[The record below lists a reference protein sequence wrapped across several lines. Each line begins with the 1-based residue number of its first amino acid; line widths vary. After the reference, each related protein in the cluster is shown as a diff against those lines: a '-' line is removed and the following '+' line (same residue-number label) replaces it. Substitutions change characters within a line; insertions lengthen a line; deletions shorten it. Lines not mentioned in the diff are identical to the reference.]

1 MRLGQAGLC
10 HGSIFAQRW
19 AEKKLSFQCTIYEAK
34 SEENPLLQTFV
45 GLEIMHPYIPYDEA
59 VHLPHTC
66 ITKVTM

>member
-10 HGSIFAQRW
+10 HGSIFAQRS
-19 AEKKLSFQCTIYEAK
+19 AGEKLSFQCTIYEAK
-34 SEENPLLQTFV
+34 SEGILFSNLC
-45 GLEIMHPYIPYDEA
+45 GLEIMLPNIQYDEA